1 MKADG
6 RWRIFLF
13 GSNTESPLDPASRM
27 VKTCKWLEKTL
38 IPRFTL
44 SKADIDSIFDV
55 RAIFQQ
61 ERQTLNLPDLPE
73 VLLPHKGRFSIQDY
87 EKVFT
92 DEASY
97 GFGHGEI
104 YKNRG
109 ISNEGCVIVARPD
122 QYVSAVL
129 PLGED
134 AFAPLEE
141 FFGGFM
147 VDVGKR
153 VNGHS

>member
-13 GSNTESPLDPASRM
+13 GSETEAPLDPASRLM
-27 VKTCKWLEKTL
+27 KTCKWLEKTL
-38 IPRFTL
+38 VPRFTS
-44 SKADIDSIFDV
+44 SKGEIDSIFDV
-55 RAIFQQ
+55 RAILQQ
-61 ERQTLNLPDLPE
+61 ERQALNVSDLPE
-73 VLLPHKGRFSIQDY
+73 VLLPHKGKFRIQDY

-104 YKNRG
+104 YKTRG
-109 ISNEGCVIVARPD
+109 ISKEGCVIVARPD

-129 PLGED
+129 PLGEE

-147 VDVGKR
+147 IAVEDR
-153 VNGHS
+153 TNGHS

>member
-13 GSNTESPLDPASRM
+13 GSDTESPLDPASRLI
-27 VKTCKWLEKTL
+27 KTCRWLEKTL
-38 IPRFTL
+38 IPRYTP

-55 RAIFQQ
+55 RAVLQQ
-61 ERQTLNLPDLPE
+61 TRQMLNVPDLPE
-73 VLLPHKGRFSIQDY
+73 VLLPHKGTFNIQDY

-104 YKNRG
+104 YKARG
-109 ISNEGCVIVARPD
+109 ISEQGCIIVARPD

-129 PLGED
+129 PLGEE
-134 AFAPLEE
+134 AFGPLEE

-147 VDVGKR
+147 VAVAER
-153 VNGHS
+153 RNGHS